1 MNLSQQDLIVLRD
14 LGRQVAE
21 IAALPDQQRT
31 IAFWKKLN
39 GLKPAR
45 PMVAIDQI
53 PWHEMNVNDELTL
66 RCTDAEAKKVETD
79 LRRRLYR
86 WRHMRADYVMEATL
100 GIAPVLTGTDIGPKV
115 EEDRAVGDPQNSVV
129 GHLYHDQIQTEADL
143 AKITMPQVQYDAAAT
158 GADIAAWREVFDG
171 ILTVEM
177 QGMGPMLNVW
187 DAIVMWRSVEGILM
201 DLADRP
207 EFLHQLMRRV
217 TDAYSSR
224 LDQYEA
230 LGVMAKHQ
238 SWIHCT
244 GAWTDELPAPG
255 FNPAKPRLKDNW
267 VSGMA
272 QIFGSVSPA
281 MHQEFDLDYLNPLY
295 ARFGLVYYGCCEPLH
310 AKLDIVRKIPNV
322 RKVSMSPWVDE
333 DAGAAGLGTK
343 YVFSRKPTPA
353 LLAGDR
359 WDPQAVED
367 HLRKTITACRRTGT
381 PLELI
386 IKDIST
392 VRYEPQRLWQWN
404 DIAMRLVQE

>member
-1 MNLSQQDLIVLRD
+1 VKLSEQDIEVLRS

-31 IAFWKKLN
+31 IKLWKQLN

-53 PWHEMNVNDELTL
+53 PWHEMKVNDELTV
-66 RCTDAEAKKVETD
+66 RCTEPEAKKVETD

-86 WRHMRADYVMEATL
+86 WNHMRADYVVEPTL
-100 GIAPVLTGTDIGPKV
+100 LVAPAVTGNNFGIKI
-115 EEDRAVGDPQNSVV
+115 EEDRAVLDPQNTVT

-143 AKITMPQVQYDAAAT
+143 DKIKLPQVQHDAAAT
-158 GADIAAWREVFDG
+158 TARVAQWREVFDG
-171 ILTVEM
+171 ILTVEP
-177 QGMGPMLNVW
+177 GGVEIMLNVW
-187 DAIVMWRSVEGILM
+187 DAIVQWRSVEGVLM

-207 EFLHQLMRRV
+207 EFLHQLMTRV
-217 TDAYSSR
+217 TDAYSSL

-230 LGVMAKHQ
+230 LGVFTRPQ

-255 FNPAKPRLKDNW
+255 YNPLRPRAKDNW

-281 MHQEFDLDYLNPLY
+281 MHQEFDLDHLNPLY

-333 DAGAAGLGTK
+333 EAGAEGLGQY
-343 YVFSRKPTPA
+343 YVFSRKPSPA
-353 LLAGDR
+353 LLAGDH
-359 WDPQAVED
+359 WNWQAVED
-367 HLRKTITACRRTGT
+367 DLRKTIAICRRHGT

-404 DIAMRLVQE
+404 DIAMRLVRE

>member
-1 MNLSQQDLIVLRD
+1 MSFSKSDVEILRT

-31 IAFWKKLN
+31 ITLWKKLN
-39 GLKPAR
+39 GLKPVR

-53 PWHEMNVNDELTL
+53 PWHEMNVNEELTV
-66 RCTDAEAKKVETD
+66 RCTDPEAKKVETD

-86 WRHMRADYVMEATL
+86 WNHMRADYVVEATL
-100 GIAPVLTGTDIGPKV
+100 GLAPVLTGIQIGPPV
-115 EEDRAVGDPQNSVV
+115 EEDRAVGDPQNSIV
-129 GHLYHDQIQTEADL
+129 GHLFHDQIQSEADL
-143 AKITMPQVQYDAAAT
+143 EKIIMPRVQHDTAAT
-158 GADIAAWREVFDG
+158 AARIAMWREVFDG

-177 QGMGPMLNVW
+177 QGVGPMLNVW
-187 DAIVMWRSVEGILM
+187 DVIVMWRSVEGILM

-217 TDAYSSR
+217 TDAYSSL

-230 LGVMAKHQ
+230 LGVMARHQ